1 MESSLDE
8 TIKYEPDQYIIESKP
23 KVVETQ
29 GMYLF
34 LINIAL
40 MLRNLAMNACRKMGH
55 FICDG
60 VQTIIRAQ

>member
-1 MESSLDE
+1 MESSSDE
-8 TIKYEPDQYIIESKP
+8 TIMYDPDQYIMESNP

-29 GMYLF
+29 GMCLF

-40 MLRNLAMNACRKMGH
+40 MLRNHAMNACRKMGH

-60 VQTIIRAQ
+60 VQTIITAQ